1 MGIFNLPASLGLL
14 GFPCVLT
21 KKTENWKRAT
31 FLLGVIMPIAVAFL
45 DMCLGGVNIR
55 YLADIAFIAV
65 LFGTLI
71 IINLYSAVPDNQKA
85 FKFTAYIIF
94 TLILY
99 VSAFVGFLTVFEN
112 ERYSNFSILS

>member
-1 MGIFNLPASLGLL
+1 MCSYEKNGELEKGNVFARRDNAHCGGFSRYVLGS
-14 GFPCVLT
+14 
-21 KKTENWKRAT
+21 
-31 FLLGVIMPIAVAFL
+31 
-45 DMCLGGVNIR
+45 VNIR

-85 FKFTAYIIF
+85 LKFTAYIIF

-112 ERYSNFSILS
+112 ERYSNFSY

>member
-1 MGIFNLPASLGLL
+1 MCSYE
-14 GFPCVLT
+14 
-21 KKTENWKRAT
+21 KTENWKRAT

-55 YLADIAFIAV
+55 YLADIALIAV

-71 IINLYSAVPDNQKA
+71 IINLYSAVPDNQKIL
-85 FKFTAYIIF
+85 KFTAYIIF

>member
-1 MGIFNLPASLGLL
+1 MRWLFSICAWEASIYG
-14 GFPCVLT
+14 
-21 KKTENWKRAT
+21 
-31 FLLGVIMPIAVAFL
+31 
-45 DMCLGGVNIR
+45 

-85 FKFTAYIIF
+85 LKFTAYIIF

>member
-1 MGIFNLPASLGLL
+1 MCSYEKNGELEKSN
-14 GFPCVLT
+14 V
-21 KKTENWKRAT
+21 
-31 FLLGVIMPIAVAFL
+31 LLGVIMPVAVAFL

-85 FKFTAYIIF
+85 LKFTAYIIF

>member
-1 MGIFNLPASLGLL
+1 MCSYEKNGELEKSNVFARRDNAHCG
-14 GFPCVLT
+14 GFSH
-21 KKTENWKRAT
+21 
-31 FLLGVIMPIAVAFL
+31 
-45 DMCLGGVNIR
+45 MCLGGVNIR

-85 FKFTAYIIF
+85 LKFTAYIIF

>member
-1 MGIFNLPASLGLL
+1 MCSYEKNGELEKSNVFARRDNACCCGFSRYVLGS
-14 GFPCVLT
+14 
-21 KKTENWKRAT
+21 
-31 FLLGVIMPIAVAFL
+31 
-45 DMCLGGVNIR
+45 VNIR

-85 FKFTAYIIF
+85 LKFTAYIIF